1 METSNVLRDLPLA
14 CDHGLP
20 LDLKEVSFFLGSE
33 RMMATARPGMAIW
46 REKLFILMSRN
57 ATNAATFFSLPPEQV
72 VELGTLVE
80 L

>member
-1 METSNVLRDLPLA
+1 MRDLPLA
-14 CDHGLP
+14 GEHGLP
-20 LDLKEVSFFLGSE
+20 LDLKDVSFFLGSE
-33 RMMATARPGMAIW
+33 RLMATARPGMAIW

-57 ATNAATFFSLPPEQV
+57 ATNAANFFSLPPDQV